1 MDRTLFALQRL
12 TAMLMAPFV
21 LVHLGLILYAVR
33 GGLTASEIL
42 GRTQGNWIWILFY
55 LGFVACVAIHA
66 PIGVR
71 SVLIEWCHASRR
83 AANGISLAF
92 ALVVLALGVRAV
104 ISVGGL
110 AS

>member
-12 TAMLMAPFV
+12 TAMFMAPFV

-33 GGLTASEIL
+33 GGLTASDIL
-42 GRTQGNWIWILFY
+42 GRTQGNWMWILFY
-55 LGFVACVAIHA
+55 MAFVACVAIHA

-71 SVLIEWCHASRR
+71 NILIEWCRASRR
-83 AANGISLAF
+83 AANGISLVF
-92 ALVVLALGVRAV
+92 ALVVLVLGVRAV
-104 ISVGGL
+104 IAVGGL

>member
-12 TAMLMAPFV
+12 TAMFMAPFV

-42 GRTQGNWIWILFY
+42 GRTQGNWVWILFY
-55 LGFVACVAIHA
+55 LIFVACVAIHA

-71 SVLIEWCHASRR
+71 NVLIEWGGVSRPAAS
-83 AANGISLAF
+83 GVSLVF
-92 ALVVLALGVRAV
+92 ALLVLVLGVRAV
-104 ISVGGL
+104 IAVGGL
-110 AS
+110 GS

>member
-33 GGLTASEIL
+33 GGLTASDIL
-42 GRTQGNWIWILFY
+42 GRTQGNWMWILFY
-55 LGFVACVAIHA
+55 MAFVACVAIHA

-71 SVLIEWCHASRR
+71 NILIEWCRASRR
-83 AANGISLAF
+83 AANGISLVF
-92 ALVVLALGVRAV
+92 ALVVLVLGVRAV
-104 ISVGGL
+104 IAVGGL